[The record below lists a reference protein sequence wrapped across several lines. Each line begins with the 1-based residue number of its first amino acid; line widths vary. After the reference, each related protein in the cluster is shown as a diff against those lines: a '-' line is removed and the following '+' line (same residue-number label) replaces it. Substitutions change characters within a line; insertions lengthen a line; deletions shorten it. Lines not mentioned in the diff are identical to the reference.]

1 MDKDVITLFV
11 SQPMHNRN
19 ESEVMMERSMV
30 KMLVEALNPD
40 HDVYLID
47 QYSIPDPPDIKDW
60 PEVEQRIYR
69 LSRSIGMMYGKNLLV
84 VFAGGDIVDSKGCMV
99 ELAVCQQYGLNWT
112 TMHKLFSELKEK
124 NSEKFK
130 GFLGEASSLMNS
142 LYGMSQSPKS
152 NEEDTFHFQA
162 ARADGKFKSFKELM
176 DEEQELVD
184 ELRKRTQEALSKKAI
199 MSKFPSGELTGMCHD
214 INEIIDKI
222 NYTRECMK
230 HALDPIKRLKEED

>member
-1 MDKDVITLFV
+1 MEKKVLTLFV

-19 ESEVMMERSMV
+19 ESEVIMERSMV
-30 KMLVEALNPD
+30 KMLVEALNPEY
-40 HDVYLID
+40 DVYLID
-47 QYSIPDPPDIKDW
+47 QYSAPDPPDIKDW

-84 VFAGGDIVDSKGCMV
+84 VFAGGNIVDSKGCMV

-130 GFLGEASSLMNS
+130 SFLGEASPLMNS

-152 NEEDTFHFQA
+152 NEEDTRHFQS
-162 ARADGKFKSFKELM
+162 ARVDGKFKSFKELM
-176 DEEQELVD
+176 EEEHQAVEDLRWRKMELIRKAQDNPSEIIHVNH
-184 ELRKRTQEALSKKAI
+184 ELNNL
-199 MSKFPSGELTGMCHD
+199 
-214 INEIIDKI
+214 IDKI
-222 NYTRECMK
+222 NYARECLN
-230 HALDPIKRLKEED
+230 HALEPIEKLEEED